1 MSIIK
6 KLTAAL
12 LALAMVFGALVA
24 LNGVKLNV
32 VTAEGKEDEE
42 SSIHLDKVAW
52 LEADG
57 TYSLRLEAY
66 ATGTEV
72 ESYEAAQIPTDFV
85 LVIDQSGSMED
96 VLTYAGHTYYHY
108 HLRAIK
114 AACKSFI
121 RELYKSGADHRVAI
135 AGFAMENTAGYNP
148 NDQNNVFDS

>member
-42 SSIHLDKVAW
+42 SSIRLDKVAW

-72 ESYEAAQIPTDFV
+72 ES
-85 LVIDQSGSMED
+85 
-96 VLTYAGHTYYHY
+96 
-108 HLRAIK
+108 
-114 AACKSFI
+114 
-121 RELYKSGADHRVAI
+121 
-135 AGFAMENTAGYNP
+135 
-148 NDQNNVFDS
+148 

>member
-42 SSIHLDKVAW
+42 SSIRLDKVAW

-72 ESYEAAQIPTDFV
+72 ESYEAAQIQTDFV

-96 VLTYAGHTYYHY
+96 VLTYASHTYYHY
-108 HLRAIK
+108 HLKAIK